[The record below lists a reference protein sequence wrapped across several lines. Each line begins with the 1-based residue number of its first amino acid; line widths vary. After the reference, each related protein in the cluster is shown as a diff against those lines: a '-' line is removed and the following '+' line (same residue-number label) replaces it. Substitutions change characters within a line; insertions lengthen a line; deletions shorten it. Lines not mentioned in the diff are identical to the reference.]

1 ITWLV
6 PSIDTDQALIL
17 LRSAWDG
24 SDMLLSAACVLS
36 LGYLDANETAR
47 VSGEHNIF
55 EARTLQGLE
64 LRLQDTD
71 TAVLDETIAALACL
85 ISFEDMLH
93 AMFINGMPAFSI
105 VNETDYAQEYANLSE
120 SVGSVRSRRRAK
132 VATSLSLKIKIT
144 RSSTFSPTALRKIDQ
159 ETWKPVPYLL
169 LWILLTGGAV
179 SPDALERSY
188 FTTQD
193 NRVATGSGLHLWND
207 IRKILSNF
215 LCLQRSLR
223 EDTCDASDLSYDL
236 SAPTDPQLP
245 DQVDRHALHSRAV
258 YAEQNYTSLTN
269 NAAASPFLHA
279 SLSVLYMN

>member
-1 ITWLV
+1 
-6 PSIDTDQALIL
+6 
-17 LRSAWDG
+17 
-24 SDMLLSAACVLS
+24 M
-36 LGYLDANETAR
+36 N
-47 VSGEHNIF
+47 
-55 EARTLQGLE
+55 
-64 LRLQDTD
+64 
-71 TAVLDETIAALACL
+71 
-85 ISFEDMLH
+85 
-93 AMFINGMPAFSI
+93 PADLYFTCS
-105 VNETDYAQEYANLSE
+105 
-120 SVGSVRSRRRAK
+120 
-132 VATSLSLKIKIT
+132 
-144 RSSTFSPTALRKIDQ
+144 
-159 ETWKPVPYLL
+159 
-169 LWILLTGGAV
+169 LLTGGAV

>member
-1 ITWLV
+1 MQLKHMMTIFSHYITWLV

-85 ISFEDMLH
+85 ISFENAGRSPEAAIHPEGLARVLELRGGSCTLSCSLEITLTIQDMLH

-144 RSSTFSPTALRKIDQ
+144 RSSTFSPTY
-159 ETWKPVPYLL
+159 EKP
-169 LWILLTGGAV
+169 
-179 SPDALERSY
+179 
-188 FTTQD
+188 Q
-193 NRVATGSGLHLWND
+193 GS
-207 IRKILSNF
+207 S
-215 LCLQRSLR
+215 CSLQR
-223 EDTCDASDLSYDL
+223 
-236 SAPTDPQLP
+236 PVVWGP
-245 DQVDRHALHSRAV
+245 
-258 YAEQNYTSLTN
+258 
-269 NAAASPFLHA
+269 
-279 SLSVLYMN
+279 